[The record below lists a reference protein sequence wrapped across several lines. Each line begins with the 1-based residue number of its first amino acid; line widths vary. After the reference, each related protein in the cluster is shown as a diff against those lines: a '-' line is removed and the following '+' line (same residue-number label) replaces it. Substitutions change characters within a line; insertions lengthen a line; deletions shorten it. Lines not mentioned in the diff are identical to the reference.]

1 MYRIRITAAVTI
13 ELGWWCH
20 SGLGLVPKEA
30 FRWRGPSLSTAAI
43 KAAMVK
49 SPSSLPANTFPVTL
63 SEERR
68 GLLSGRD
75 TPSISDADTTK
86 PSPSCDRSSCL
97 SVTVIGVFLAL
108 ILSAFYWLYTPP
120 HVVNSLH
127 FDGQTLRSNG
137 TQEFKRTVLL
147 VSIDGLRHAFQTNR
161 LSDPTNATHRADY
174 LDRGLTPHLLEV
186 SKKGLRAKFMKPV
199 FPVGAAL

>member
-1 MYRIRITAAVTI
+1 
-13 ELGWWCH
+13 
-20 SGLGLVPKEA
+20 
-30 FRWRGPSLSTAAI
+30 
-43 KAAMVK
+43 MVK
-49 SPSSLPANTFPVTL
+49 SPPSLRANTFPVIL

-75 TPSISDADTTK
+75 TLSIADVDTTK
-86 PSPSCDRSSCL
+86 PSPLCDRSSCL
-97 SVTVIGVFLAL
+97 SVTVVGVLLGL

-120 HVVNSLH
+120 QLADSLH

-147 VSIDGLRHAFQTNR
+147 VSIDGLRHASQSNR
-161 LSDPTNATHRADY
+161 SSDNTNATHRADY

-186 SKKGLRAKFMKPV
+186 SKKGLRAKYMKPV
-199 FPVGAAL
+199 FPVGARIVEPVYMTKSYLTDIDFPVSGPFSFVSIH